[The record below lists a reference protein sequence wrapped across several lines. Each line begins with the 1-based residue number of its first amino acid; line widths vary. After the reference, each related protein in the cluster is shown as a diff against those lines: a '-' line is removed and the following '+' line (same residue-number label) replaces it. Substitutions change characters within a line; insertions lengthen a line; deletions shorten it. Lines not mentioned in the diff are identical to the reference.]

1 MLAPH
6 PHHPNLHVIEH
17 PAVRHKLTRLRD
29 ERTDRHA
36 FRSLL
41 RRIAALMVYEAT
53 ASFPV
58 EPVKVV
64 TPMEATSGWRLSGV
78 ITVVPVLRA
87 GLGMADGVLELLPEA
102 RVGHIG
108 LARDEAT
115 LQPRAYLDKLPR
127 DLAAGP
133 VLLVDPMLATG
144 GSASQAAT
152 FLKQAGARVM
162 HFLCLVAAPDGV
174 RRMQRDHPDVPI
186 YTAALDARVDERG
199 FIHPGLG
206 DAGDR
211 LYGTG

>member
-6 PHHPNLHVIEH
+6 PGHPNLFVIEH

-29 ERTDRHA
+29 AATDRHA

-41 RRIAALMVYEAT
+41 RRTAALMVYEAT
-53 ASFPV
+53 TTLPLERVPV
-58 EPVKVV
+58 Q
-64 TPMEATSGWRLSGV
+64 TPLEKTTGWRLSGV

-87 GLGMADGVLELLPEA
+87 GLGMADGVLDLLPEA

-115 LQPRAYLDKLPR
+115 LKPRAYLDKLPR
-127 DLAAGP
+127 DLSAGP

-152 FLKQAGARVM
+152 FLKQAGAREIR
-162 HFLCLVAAPDGV
+162 FLSLVAAPEGV
-174 RRMQRDHPDVPI
+174 RRMAKDHPDVRI
-186 YTAALDARVDERG
+186 YTAALDERLDEHGYIR
-199 FIHPGLG
+199 PGLG